1 MKRIPLT
8 QRTSLFCLTLLAEAA
23 IALICF
29 SSPIRA
35 QTAPVA
41 AAKAQQPTTLA
52 AQKPSATAQV
62 PAAPVTAP
70 ATPDLAPQPSNAA
83 TPAVQPEAA
92 PITPAPTA
100 TAPNPVTAPA
110 NLTGVQFLTP
120 KPEAVLD
127 IAAATV
133 TLQFPTGKT
142 VELRA
147 NGTLVKAEQ
156 IGRTEEDSKT
166 GMTTQTWYGVN
177 LKDGPNTLT
186 AKLTGTAEVSSV
198 NISVRGVPTTLKI
211 STEETRIPADGRSVA
226 TVKGQ
231 LLDAQGNLSSRDG
244 VVTLSASAGEFVGAD
259 ADPAQEG
266 FQAQAKRGEFTA
278 QLQSG
283 LKANTVQIKATAA
296 NLEAYTQI
304 TFETS
309 LRPSIATGV
318 IDVRIGGRGNDFY
331 RSFRDFLPTDRNN
344 DTVIDARAAAFATGR
359 VGDWLFTGAF
369 NSDRPIN
376 RDSNGRNN
384 RLLGDDTQFSEQAYP
399 VYGDSSTV
407 TKVTPSRDRLYLR
420 FERTSP
426 VRKAG
431 TDYLM
436 WGDYSTAEEFATP
449 SQELTATQRSLHG
462 FKANYNIGNLQV
474 SALYASD
481 IQGFQRDTIAP
492 DGTSGY
498 YFLSHRLI
506 QSGSENIFIELEE
519 LNRPGTVLE
528 VKQLNR
534 GADYDIDYDRGSI
547 LFREPILRTDVAPD
561 GTILVRKIVT
571 TYQFDNAGSD
581 AQMYGGRLRY
591 HFSREQGQERWIG
604 ATYLRESQSARAF
617 ELYGADAMIS
627 LGNKARIIAEYAH
640 SSNNTETMSAPV
652 TGSAYRIIAE
662 GEIVNGIFGRAYY
675 RSADAGFAN
684 NATIS
689 FVPGQT
695 RYGAEL
701 KASVGKNTAL
711 NVRVDHEDNTG
722 IAPRVLTTLDD
733 LLNPGTA
740 FTPGEKVDNS
750 LTTISAGV
758 DQKIGK
764 ALLSANWIH
773 RDRTDRIATSAF
785 NGSSDQLQT
794 RFQMPLSKTVTLQAL
809 NELSLGGSDPLYSN
823 RTLIGVDWAAM
834 PGVKVRLSENFLSG
848 GQYGSNLRAI
858 TSLDVLGTHKLIK
871 SEALSTDLTGR
882 FSVLGGQSGMLGQA
896 AVGLKNEWTIRPG
909 LRMNLS
915 YEYVFANFF
924 GRTAAGS
931 QFVQPYAVG
940 QGGSALGL
948 SEGHNFSVGFE
959 YTDNPDLKASIRYDY
974 RTSSRGSNSTLVAA
988 IDGKFTSSLT
998 GLVRYQQ
1005 AGASNQGLESLGN
1018 SATLRVGLAY
1028 RNPKNDK
1035 FNALLRYEYRRNPS
1049 TTPDSILFGTGT
1061 GSRDHTIALE
1071 GIYAPNWQWE
1081 FYGKFAYRNSTTY
1094 LAKDLVGSSAITL
1107 GQLRATYRFDKRWD
1121 ITAEARFIGQPS
1133 QGYTEIGAV
1142 AEVGYYLTPNLRLA
1156 AGYSFGNIND
1166 RDFDGSRS
1174 NGGPYVGLTVKINE
1188 LFNGFGLQKVSAPK
1202 QQEKA
1207 VPALNQAS
1215 EKTPA
1220 PVLNQIP
1227 APTSNSTL

>member
-1 MKRIPLT
+1 MKRTPLK
-8 QRTSLFCLTLLAEAA
+8 QRTALLCLTLLAEAA
-23 IALICF
+23 IAIIGF
-29 SSPIRA
+29 NSPTRA
-35 QTAPVA
+35 QTAPI
-41 AAKAQQPTTLA
+41 KLDSAQQPTTLA
-52 AQKPSATAQV
+52 APKPST
-62 PAAPVTAP
+62 P
-70 ATPDLAPQPSNAA
+70 ATPDLAPQPEV
-83 TPAVQPEAA
+83 TTTAVKPLADTA
-92 PITPAPTA
+92 PSAL
-100 TAPNPVTAPA
+100 APNPVTAPA
-110 NLTGVQFLTP
+110 NLTSVQFLTP

-127 IAAATV
+127 TAAATV
-133 TLQFPTGKT
+133 TLQFPTGKV

-166 GMTTQTWYGVN
+166 GLTTQTWYGVN

-186 AKLTGTAEVSSV
+186 AKLAGAAEVATV
-198 NISVRGVPTTLKI
+198 NVTVRGIPTTLKI
-211 STEETRIPADGRSVA
+211 STEEVRIPADGRSTA

-231 LLDAQGNLSSRDG
+231 LLDAQGNLSNRDA
-244 VVTLSASAGEFVGAD
+244 VVTLSASSGAFVGVD
-259 ADPAQEG
+259 ADPNQEG
-266 FQAQAKRGEFTA
+266 FQAQVKRGEFTA

-283 LKANTVQIKATAA
+283 LAAKAVQIKAAAA

-304 TFETS
+304 AFETS

-331 RSFRDFLPTDRNN
+331 RSFRDFLPIDRNN
-344 DTVIDARAAAFATGR
+344 KTVIDARAAAFATGR

-376 RDSNGRNN
+376 RDSNGRN
-384 RLLGDDTQFSEQAYP
+384 RLLGDDNQFSEQAYP

-407 TKVTPSRDRLYLR
+407 TKVTPSRDRLYAR

-431 TDYLM
+431 TDYFM
-436 WGDYSTAEEFATP
+436 WGDYNTAEEFANP
-449 SQELTATQRSLHG
+449 SQEFTAAQRSLHG

-474 SALYASD
+474 SALYAND
-481 IQGFQRDTIAP
+481 VQGFQRDIIAP

-498 YFLSHRLI
+498 YFLSRRLV
-506 QSGSENIFIELEE
+506 QPGSENIFVELEE

-528 VKQLNR
+528 VQQLSR

-547 LFREPILRTDVAPD
+547 LFRSPILRTDVAPD

-571 TYQFDNAGSD
+571 TYQFDNAGS
-581 AQMYGGRLRY
+581 QTYMVGGRLRY
-591 HFSREQGQERWIG
+591 HFDREQGRERWIG
-604 ATYLRESQSARAF
+604 ATYLRESQSARTF
-617 ELYGADAMIS
+617 ELYGADALFS
-627 LGNKARIIAEYAH
+627 LGDKARIIAEYAH
-640 SSNNTETMSAPV
+640 SSNDTETTGAPIS
-652 TGSAYRIIAE
+652 GSAYRIVAE
-662 GEIVNGIFGRAYY
+662 GEFAKGFFGRAYY

-701 KASVGKNTAL
+701 KASLTKTTIFNIK
-711 NVRVDHEDNTG
+711 VDREENRG

-733 LLNPGTA
+733 LLHPG
-740 FTPGEKVDNS
+740 FVSTPGEKVDNS
-750 LTTISAGV
+750 LTTVSVGV
-758 DQKIGK
+758 DQKVGK
-764 ALLSANWIH
+764 GTLGVNWIH

-794 RFQMPLSKTVTLQAL
+794 RFQMPLSKTVTFQTL
-809 NELSLGGSDPLYSN
+809 NELTVGGSDPLYSN
-823 RTLIGVDWAAM
+823 RTLIGVDWAAL

-871 SEALSTDLTGR
+871 NDHLNTDLTGR
-882 FSVLGGQSGMLGQA
+882 FSVLGGQSGMVGQA
-896 AVGLKNEWTIRPG
+896 SVGLKNEWTIRSG
-909 LRMNLS
+909 LRANLA
-915 YEYVFANFF
+915 YEYVFSNFF
-924 GRTAAGS
+924 GQTAAGP

-948 SEGHNFSVGFE
+948 AEGHNLSVGID
-959 YTDNPDLKASIRYDY
+959 YTDNPNFKASVRYDY
-974 RTSSRGSNSTLVAA
+974 RTSSRGSNSAFTAA
-988 IDGKFTSSLT
+988 LDGKLTSYLT
-998 GLVRYQQ
+998 ALARYQQ

-1028 RNPKNDK
+1028 RNPKDDK
-1035 FNALLRYEYRRNPS
+1035 FNALLRYEYRRNPA
-1049 TTPDSILFGTGT
+1049 TVPDTILFGS
-1061 GSRDHTIALE
+1061 GSSSTDRTIALE

-1107 GQLRATYRFDKRWD
+1107 GQLRATYRFNNRWD
-1121 ITAEARFIGQPS
+1121 VTAEARFIGQPS
-1133 QGYTEIGAV
+1133 QGYSEFGAV

-1156 AGYSFGNIND
+1156 AGYSFGNISD

-1174 NGGPYVGLTVKINE
+1174 SGGPYVGLTVKINE
-1188 LFNGFGLQKVSAPK
+1188 LFSGFGLQKVSAPK

-1207 VPALNQAS
+1207 VPALNQTS
-1215 EKTPA
+1215 EQAPA
-1220 PVLNQIP
+1220 PASV
-1227 APTSNSTL
+1227 PTSSSTL